1 MTEMLELHS
10 WWNAIRRSDSQTES
24 RRTRMFVGAAMRWR
38 HHDGC
43 RDPDEPSDRNRR
55 LAPAG
60 QRSRTHIGG
69 AAAAPAEF
77 RCDGLVPDPR
87 GLSLFPGSDLS
98 GSALCAAKPA

>member
-24 RRTRMFVGAAMRWR
+24 RRTRMIVGTAMRWR
-38 HHDGC
+38 HNDGC

-60 QRSRTHIGG
+60 QRSRTNIGG
-69 AAAAPAEF
+69 AVAAAAES
-77 RCDGLVPDPR
+77 RCDGLVPDAR
-87 GLSLFPGSDLS
+87 GLSVISSSDLS
-98 GSALCAAKPA
+98 GS